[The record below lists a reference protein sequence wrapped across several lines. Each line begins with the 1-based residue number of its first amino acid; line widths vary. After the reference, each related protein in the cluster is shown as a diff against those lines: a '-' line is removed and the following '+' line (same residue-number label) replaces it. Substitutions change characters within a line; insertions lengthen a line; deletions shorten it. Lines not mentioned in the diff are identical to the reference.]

1 VTDRVPAAA
10 AVGFQANAAAYERS
24 RPSYPP
30 EAVAH
35 IVGHAGLV
43 WNTRDRGVAWV
54 RAFGD
59 LLVDGDVERPYDS
72 YDDVDY
78 AAVVAAAG
86 GFTPLEVWHVAW
98 EQDVGEDVLV
108 DRAASVS
115 VVGAMPPER
124 RAVVLDR
131 VRTLAR
137 THPDLAGRDRFG
149 FPHRTAVH
157 RCRAR

>member
-59 LLVDGDVERPYDS
+59 LLVD
-72 YDDVDY
+72 
-78 AAVVAAAG
+78 
-86 GFTPLEVWHVAW
+86 
-98 EQDVGEDVLV
+98 
-108 DRAASVS
+108 
-115 VVGAMPPER
+115 
-124 RAVVLDR
+124 DR